1 VRRDKRV
8 QWALFAASALMA
20 AYVVGGTTWLWWTL
34 GYDGEMVAIAA
45 VTSVALYIQWE
56 VARGS

>member
-1 VRRDKRV
+1 MRRDKRV
-8 QWALFAASALMA
+8 QWALFTASALMA
-20 AYVVGGTTWLWWTL
+20 AYVVGGTTWLWWAL